1 MSEKNTAEKST
12 EALQSELKHTENL
25 EDFFEKNSGALR
37 EKSVADYLNEM
48 LVKYQMDVSDVV
60 RRAELTN
67 YAYQIF
73 DGKKKAGR
81 EKLIQL
87 AFGFPLT
94 LEETQRLLRCGG
106 HSELYVKSK
115 REAYLMY
122 ALGKKYDLHKTNEL
136 LYENNEKT
144 FE

>member
-1 MSEKNTAEKST
+1 MKKEATEKST
-12 EALQSELKHTENL
+12 ELLQSELTRADRL
-25 EDFFEKNSGALR
+25 EDFFAENEKSLK
-37 EKSVADYLNEM
+37 EKSVPDYLNE
-48 LVKYQMDVSDVV
+48 LLRVHQAEVSDVV
-60 RRAELTN
+60 RRAGLTN

-73 DGKKKAGR
+73 DGRKKAGR
-81 EKLIQL
+81 DKLLQL

-106 HSELYVKSK
+106 HSELYVKNR

-122 ALGKKYDLHKTNEL
+122 ALGKGFGLQKVNEL
-136 LYENNEKT
+136 LYENGEKT

>member
-1 MSEKNTAEKST
+1 MVDNSVTEKST
-12 EALQSELKHTENL
+12 ELLQSELTRATNL
-25 EDFFEKNSGALR
+25 EDFFAENENALK

-48 LVKYQMDVSDVV
+48 LIKYNADVSDVV
-60 RRAELTN
+60 RQAGLTN

-73 DGKKKAGR
+73 DGRKKAGR

-106 HSELYVKSK
+106 HSELYVKNK

-122 ALGKKYDLHKTNEL
+122 ALGKHLDLQQVNEL
-136 LYENNEKT
+136 LYENGEKT

>member
-1 MSEKNTAEKST
+1 MKKEATEKST
-12 EALQSELKHTENL
+12 ELLQSELIRAEKL
-25 EDFFEKNSGALR
+25 EDFFAENETSLK
-37 EKSVADYLNEM
+37 EKSVPDYLNE
-48 LVKYQMDVSDVV
+48 LLKAHQAEVSDVV
-60 RRAELTN
+60 RRAGLTN

-73 DGKKKAGR
+73 DGRKKAGR
-81 EKLIQL
+81 EKLLQL

-106 HSELYVKSK
+106 HSELYVKNR

-122 ALGKKYDLHKTNEL
+122 ALGKGFNLQKVNEL
-136 LYENNEKT
+136 LYENGEKT

>member
-1 MSEKNTAEKST
+1 MQKKEEKST
-12 EALQSELKHTENL
+12 ELLQSELTRATNL
-25 EDFFEKNSGALR
+25 EEFFAENEKALK
-37 EKSVADYLNEM
+37 EKTVADYLNEM
-48 LVKYQMDVSDVV
+48 LIKYGLDVSVV
-60 RRAELTN
+60 ARRAELTN

-106 HSELYVKSK
+106 HSELYVKNK

-122 ALGKKYDLHKTNEL
+122 ALGKHLDLQQVNEL
-136 LYENNEKT
+136 LYENGEKT

>member
-1 MSEKNTAEKST
+1 MRKNIEKST
-12 EALQSELKHTENL
+12 ELLQSELTRVEKL
-25 EDFFEKNSGALR
+25 EDFFAENEKSLK
-37 EKSVADYLNEM
+37 EKSVPDYLNE
-48 LVKYQMDVSDVV
+48 LLRVHEAEVSDVV
-60 RRAELTN
+60 RRAGLTN

-73 DGKKKAGR
+73 DGRKKAGR
-81 EKLIQL
+81 EKLLQL

-106 HSELYVKSK
+106 HSELYVKNR

-122 ALGKKYDLHKTNEL
+122 ALGKGFDLQKVNEL
-136 LYENNEKT
+136 LYENGEKT

>member
-1 MSEKNTAEKST
+1 MKKGATEKST
-12 EALQSELKHTENL
+12 ELLQSELTRVEKL
-25 EDFFEKNSGALR
+25 EDFFAENEKSLK
-37 EKSVADYLNEM
+37 EKSVPDYLNE
-48 LVKYQMDVSDVV
+48 LLRVHEAEVSDVV
-60 RRAELTN
+60 RRAGLTN

-73 DGKKKAGR
+73 DGRKKAGR
-81 EKLIQL
+81 DKLLQL

-106 HSELYVKSK
+106 HSELYVKNR

-122 ALGKKYDLHKTNEL
+122 ALGKGFDLQKVNEL
-136 LYENNEKT
+136 LYENGEKT